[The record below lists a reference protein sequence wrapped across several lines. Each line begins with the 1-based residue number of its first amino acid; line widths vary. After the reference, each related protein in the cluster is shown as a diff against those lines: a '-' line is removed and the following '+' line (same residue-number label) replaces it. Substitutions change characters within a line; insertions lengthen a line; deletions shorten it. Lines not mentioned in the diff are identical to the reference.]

1 MSSTQ
6 SMPFPAKHRQ
16 ARVFRSPAVQGNEF
30 PQNGTTSGSALD
42 LDRLDDRYSPGTEVD
57 WLDLTDSKAT
67 LPVHLT
73 LDQVQQYFRDHPEEK
88 YAAALENDRIVGL
101 CSELSITRKLTVSR
115 GLGYHVYAKTNL
127 DRHLEPSCLVI
138 QRGDPVREVLYK
150 VMSRKEGF
158 FDDII
163 LTDREG
169 HFLGLIR
176 TQSMMLL
183 QHRISQLQVADLE
196 DLTLQL
202 NDNNVELERARD
214 VAMQAAEMKSSF
226 LANMSHEIRTPL
238 NGILGMV
245 KILMRTELAAQQ
257 RRYATTVLN
266 SANALLTILN
276 DILDFSKIEAGKM
289 TFEQIPFDLSD
300 LIEES
305 VQLLSERA
313 REKKIEIFSWT
324 GPNVS
329 TRIISDSTRLRQVIL
344 NLASNAVKFTEKGE
358 VVVRIES
365 LGETETHATLKISIK
380 DTGIGLTPETRDRLF
395 RPFEQGDRSTSRKF
409 GGTGLGLAISKKIVE
424 MLGGTIGCES
434 EPGLGSTFW
443 FTIDFAKQTTPP
455 LSDRRE
461 EELWGLRILIV
472 GESPTFGS
480 YLEQH
485 MSKWKVVSRVVRQAP
500 EALELARSQADRGTI
515 FDIVIAD
522 YNLQSL
528 NGVELARHFHEDP
541 RLARC
546 RFILLTSFEN
556 ELAADSLR
564 SIGVAAVM
572 TKPLK
577 PSELY
582 DTLAA
587 SIRER
592 TDRESHPPVAVVAAP
607 PALIPLPVTVAVAP
621 APTPNLSP
629 TPGQTEAPIRLAA
642 SAQERSCP
650 PLHLLLVE
658 DSEVNREVAL
668 ILLESWGHTL
678 ETAENGRVA
687 VDKLKTHRYDGILM
701 DCQMPE
707 MDGYEATRIIRQH
720 GSGVLQPD
728 IPIVAMTANAMPGD
742 RENCLRAGMNDYVGK
757 PIEEAD
763 LLRALLHVAELKNR
777 APAPVPST
785 AKPSSP
791 APAPNLAPAS
801 ASEPVA
807 SRQPVPRYFA
817 EEPEPLPHTLPIESP
832 SPSAAPEPEP
842 LSSAQFAPSPVFHT
856 APVVS
861 EPTPAPT
868 EDPEDEPYFPARL
881 IHLFLKETEARLGE
895 LRESV
900 QRGDIEIVQRI
911 SHTIKGTAGN
921 FRANRLYEV
930 TREIEKVSREIPAQD
945 LAPLVVQ
952 AEEAFESIKVKYLNS
967 ASKTPPN

>member
-1 MSSTQ
+1 MSSTH

-16 ARVFRSPAVQGNEF
+16 ARVFRSPSVQGDEF
-30 PQNGTTSGSALD
+30 PHNGTLSGSSLD

-73 LDQVQQYFRDHPEEK
+73 LDQVQQYFRDHSEEK
-88 YAAALENDRIVGL
+88 YAAALENNRIVGL

-127 DRHLEPSCLVI
+127 DRHLEPSYLMI

-214 VAMQAAEMKSSF
+214 VAMQAAEMKSTF

-313 REKKIEIFSWT
+313 REKKIEIFSWISPKT
-324 GPNVS
+324 Q

-344 NLASNAVKFTEKGE
+344 NLCSNAVKFTEKGE
-358 VVVRIES
+358 VVVRMDQIR
-365 LGETETHATLKISIK
+365 ETDSHVTLKISIK
-380 DTGIGLTPETRDRLF
+380 DTGIGLTPETRERLF

-409 GGTGLGLAISKKIVE
+409 GGTGLGLAICKKIVE

-434 EPGLGSTFW
+434 EPGQGSTFW
-443 FTIDFAKQTTPP
+443 FTIDFAKQKSPA
-455 LSDRRE
+455 LNDRSE

-472 GESPTFGS
+472 GESHTFGS

-485 MSKWKVVSRVVRQAP
+485 MAKWKVVSRVVQNAP
-500 EALELARSQADRGTI
+500 AALELARSQAERGTV

-522 YNLQSL
+522 YHLQTMD
-528 NGVELARHFHEDP
+528 GAALAREFHADP
-541 RLARC
+541 HLARS

-556 ELAADSLR
+556 EVNLDQLK
-564 SIGVAAVM
+564 SIGVAAAMV
-572 TKPLK
+572 KPIK

-592 TDRESHPPVAVVAAP
+592 SAQDHALAEEHIPNDVVIPV
-607 PALIPLPVTVAVAP
+607 PLPT
-621 APTPNLSP
+621 TPRFLD
-629 TPGQTEAPIRLAA
+629 A
-642 SAQERSCP
+642 SAPSPQPQMPKVETTLPPEEDRIHIATTSKERSCP

-687 VDKLKTHRYDGILM
+687 VEMLQSRRYDGILM
-701 DCQMPE
+701 DRKWT
-707 MDGYEATRIIRQH
+707 AT
-720 GSGVLQPD
+720 
-728 IPIVAMTANAMPGD
+728 
-742 RENCLRAGMNDYVGK
+742 K
-757 PIEEAD
+757 PP
-763 LLRALLHVAELKNR
+763 N
-777 APAPVPST
+777 SS
-785 AKPSSP
+785 AKPT
-791 APAPNLAPAS
+791 
-801 ASEPVA
+801 
-807 SRQPVPRYFA
+807 VPFCNTTFQLW
-817 EEPEPLPHTLPIESP
+817 P
-832 SPSAAPEPEP
+832 
-842 LSSAQFAPSPVFHT
+842 
-856 APVVS
+856 
-861 EPTPAPT
+861 
-868 EDPEDEPYFPARL
+868 
-881 IHLFLKETEARLGE
+881 
-895 LRESV
+895 
-900 QRGDIEIVQRI
+900 
-911 SHTIKGTAGN
+911 
-921 FRANRLYEV
+921 
-930 TREIEKVSREIPAQD
+930 
-945 LAPLVVQ
+945 
-952 AEEAFESIKVKYLNS
+952 
-967 ASKTPPN
+967 

>member
-1 MSSTQ
+1 MSSTP

-16 ARVFRSPAVQGNEF
+16 ARVFRSPTVQGDDF
-30 PQNGTTSGSALD
+30 PKKGTLNDSVLD
-42 LDRLDDRYSPGTEVD
+42 LDQLDDRYSPGTDID

-73 LDQVQQYFRDHPEEK
+73 LDQVQQYFRDHSEEK

-127 DRHLEPSCLVI
+127 ERHLEPSFLMI

-163 LTDREG
+163 LTNREG

-176 TQSMMLL
+176 TQTMMLL

-365 LGETETHATLKISIK
+365 LGETDTHTTLKVSVK

-434 EPGLGSTFW
+434 EHGQGSTFW

-455 LSDRRE
+455 VSDRRE

-485 MSKWKVVSRVVRQAP
+485 MAKWKVVSRVVRQAP
-500 EALELARSQADRGTI
+500 EALELARSQADRGTV

-541 RLARC
+541 RLARS

-556 ELAADSLR
+556 ELAADPLR

-592 TDRESHPPVAVVAAP
+592 TDRESHAPAPVVVAP
-607 PALIPLPVTVAVAP
+607 PALAALP
-621 APTPNLSP
+621 APVPTPTAPSLSP
-629 TPGQTEAPIRLAA
+629 APGAFPTETPIRIAA

-650 PLHLLLVE
+650 PLRLLLVE

-707 MDGYEATRIIRQH
+707 MDGYEATRIIRQA
-720 GSGVLQPD
+720 GSGVLQQD

-742 RENCLRAGMNDYVGK
+742 RENCLKTGMNDYVGK

-763 LLRALLHVAELKNR
+763 LLRALLHVAELKSR
-777 APAPVPST
+777 T
-785 AKPSSP
+785 AASVDP
-791 APAPNLAPAS
+791 S
-801 ASEPVA
+801 ASSTSPIGTDSSQPTA
-807 SRQPVPRYFA
+807 DAILPVPRYFA
-817 EEPEPLPHTLPIESP
+817 DESEPLPLSSPVVPAPPQAAPAPNPSPLP
-832 SPSAAPEPEP
+832 SPS
-842 LSSAQFAPSPVFHT
+842 SSPIFHT
-856 APVVS
+856 AAVLS
-861 EPTPAPT
+861 EPAPAPT

-930 TREIEKVSREIPAQD
+930 TREIEKVSREVPAQD
-945 LAPLVVQ
+945 LTPLVLQ
-952 AEEAFESIKVKYLNS
+952 AEEAFESIKVKYLNT
-967 ASKTPPN
+967 ASKTQPN